1 MPLRRELHEA
11 FILIANA
18 AATVPSM
25 TTGRRPV
32 AISRRRA
39 RPRRGHSDVASTA
52 DRVLHELANGRLVH
66 FPVNMRFWDGSVLRA
81 GSVDEDRSVVVVDR
95 RALAHVM
102 REPTEIGLA
111 RAWVDGSLTV
121 DGALEDVLSTRHEFA
136 GTRLSIG
143 DRVRLALAAVRVA
156 GLGVLRR
163 PPTPEIEASL
173 SGRRHSLVRDRTA
186 IRHHYD
192 VSNEFYRLVLG
203 PSMVY
208 SCAYF
213 TDEDDSLEQAQEH
226 KLDLICRKLRLSAGD
241 RFLDIGSGWGA
252 LVLHAAANYG
262 VHATGIT
269 LSQSQAALARSRARQ
284 LGLEQR
290 VDIRVADY
298 REVPD
303 GPFDKIA
310 SVGMYEHVGLAQLD
324 EYVRTSAALLRPGG
338 LFLNHGIAR
347 LASEAPASDTF
358 ISRYVFP
365 DGELHPVDDL
375 IASIRAA
382 GLELRDVESLREHYP
397 HTLRGWLSN
406 LETHRAEAL
415 ALVGAQRERAW
426 RLYMTASA
434 QAFEEGEITVYQ
446 VLAARRG
453 APHPLPLDRSRL
465 LLD

>member
-1 MPLRRELHEA
+1 M
-11 FILIANA
+11 
-18 AATVPSM
+18 
-25 TTGRRPV
+25 
-32 AISRRRA
+32 
-39 RPRRGHSDVASTA
+39 ASAA
-52 DRVLHELANGRLVH
+52 DRVLHEVANGRLVH
-66 FPVNMRFWDGSVLRA
+66 FPVNMRFWDGSILHA
-81 GSVDEDRSVVVVDR
+81 ESVHEHRSVVVVDR

-102 REPTEIGLA
+102 REPSEIGLA

-121 DGALEDVLSTRHEFA
+121 DGALEDVLSTRHEFDGA
-136 GTRLSIG
+136 RFSTR
-143 DRVRLALAAVRVA
+143 DRLRLALAAVRVA

-163 PPTPEIEASL
+163 PPTPEIVASL

-213 TDEDDSLEQAQEH
+213 SDANDSLERAQEH
-226 KLDLICRKLRLSAGD
+226 KLDLICRKLRLSAGE

-262 VHATGIT
+262 VRATGIT
-269 LSQSQAALARSRARQ
+269 LSPSQAALARDQARQ
-284 LGLEQR
+284 LGLERR

-298 REVPD
+298 REVLD

-310 SVGMYEHVGLAQLD
+310 SVGMYEHVGRAQLY
-324 EYVRTSAALLRPGG
+324 EYVRTAAALLRPGG

-347 LASEAPASDTF
+347 LASDPPTSDTF

-375 IASIRAA
+375 TASIRAA
-382 GLELRDVESLREHYP
+382 GLEVRDVESMREHYP
-397 HTLRGWLSN
+397 YTLRRWLDN
-406 LETHRAEAL
+406 LELHRAEAL
-415 ALVGAQRERAW
+415 ALVGSQRERAW

-434 QAFEEGEITVYQ
+434 QAFEDGELTVYQ
-446 VLAARRG
+446 VVAARDG
-453 APHPLPLDRSRL
+453 APHPLPLDRSEL

>member
-1 MPLRRELHEA
+1 
-11 FILIANA
+11 
-18 AATVPSM
+18 M

-32 AISRRRA
+32 AIRRRPD
-39 RPRRGHSDVASTA
+39 RPRRGHADVASTA
-52 DRVLHELANGRLVH
+52 DRVLHEVANGRRVH

-81 GSVDEDRSVVVVDR
+81 ESAEDGRSVVVVEP

-102 REPTEIGLA
+102 REPSEIGLA

-136 GTRLSIG
+136 GARLSIR
-143 DRVRLALAAVRVA
+143 DRLRLALAAVRVA

-173 SGRRHSLVRDRTA
+173 NGREHSLVRDRAA

-213 TDEDDSLEQAQEH
+213 SDANDSLEHAQEH
-226 KLDLICRKLRLSAGD
+226 KLDLICRKLRLSAGE

-262 VHATGIT
+262 VRATGIT
-269 LSQSQAALARSRARQ
+269 LSHSQAALARERARQ
-284 LGLEQR
+284 ARTRATRRHQGGGLPR
-290 VDIRVADY
+290 
-298 REVPD
+298 
-303 GPFDKIA
+303 GPGRTVRQDRQCRHPRA
-310 SVGMYEHVGLAQLD
+310 RRARSVD
-324 EYVRTSAALLRPGG
+324 EYVCTAAGLLRPGG

-347 LASEAPASDTF
+347 LASEADLDTF
-358 ISRYVFP
+358 ISQYVSP

-382 GLELRDVESLREHYP
+382 GLELRDLESMREHYS
-397 HTLRGWLSN
+397 HTLRRWLAN
-406 LETHRAEAL
+406 LETRRTDAL
-415 ALVGAQRERAW
+415 ALVGPQPERAW

-434 QAFEEGEITVYQ
+434 QAFEDGEITVYQ
-446 VLAARRG
+446 VVAARGG
-453 APHPLPLDRSRL
+453 APHPLPLDRSEL

>member
-1 MPLRRELHEA
+1 
-11 FILIANA
+11 
-18 AATVPSM
+18 M
-25 TTGRRPV
+25 TTGRRPAV
-32 AISRRRA
+32 IGRRRD
-39 RPRRGHSDVASTA
+39 RPRRGHPDVASAA
-52 DRVLHELANGRLVH
+52 DRVLHEVANGRLVH
-66 FPVNMRFWDGSVLRA
+66 FPVNMRFWDGSILHA
-81 GSVDEDRSVVVVDR
+81 ESVHEHRSVVVVDR

-102 REPTEIGLA
+102 REPSEIGLA

-121 DGALEDVLSTRHEFA
+121 DGALEDVLSTRHEFDGA
-136 GTRLSIG
+136 RFSTR
-143 DRVRLALAAVRVA
+143 DRLRLALAAVRVA

-163 PPTPEIEASL
+163 PPTPEIVASL

-213 TDEDDSLEQAQEH
+213 SDANDSLERAQEH
-226 KLDLICRKLRLSAGD
+226 KLDLICRKLRLSAGE

-262 VHATGIT
+262 VRATGIT
-269 LSQSQAALARSRARQ
+269 LSQSQAALARDQARQ
-284 LGLEQR
+284 LGLERR

-298 REVPD
+298 REVLD

-310 SVGMYEHVGLAQLD
+310 SVGMYEHVGRAQLY
-324 EYVRTSAALLRPGG
+324 EYVRTAAALLRPGG

-347 LASEAPASDTF
+347 LASDPPTSDTF

-375 IASIRAA
+375 TASIRAA
-382 GLELRDVESLREHYP
+382 GLEVRDVESMREHYP
-397 HTLRGWLSN
+397 YTLRRWLDN
-406 LETHRAEAL
+406 LELHRAEAL
-415 ALVGAQRERAW
+415 ALVGSQRERAW

-434 QAFEEGEITVYQ
+434 QAFEDGELTVYQ
-446 VLAARRG
+446 VVAARDG
-453 APHPLPLDRSRL
+453 APHPLPLDRSEL

>member
-1 MPLRRELHEA
+1 
-11 FILIANA
+11 
-18 AATVPSM
+18 M

-32 AISRRRA
+32 AIGRRRR

-52 DRVLHELANGRLVH
+52 DRVLHEVADGRLVD
-66 FPVNMRFWDGSVLRA
+66 FPVNMRFWDGSVLRDE
-81 GSVDEDRSVVVVDR
+81 SVEQGRSVVVVER
-95 RALAHVM
+95 RALAYVM
-102 REPTEIGLA
+102 REPSEVGLA

-143 DRVRLALAAVRVA
+143 DRLRLGFAAVRVA
-156 GLGVLRR
+156 GLGILRR

-186 IRHHYD
+186 VRHHYD

-213 TDEDDSLEQAQEH
+213 SDADDSLEQAQER
-226 KLDLICRKLRLSAGD
+226 KLDLICRKLRLSAGE

-269 LSQSQAALARSRARQ
+269 LSDSQAALARERASQ
-284 LGLEQR
+284 LGLDQR

-298 REVPD
+298 REVLD

-310 SVGMYEHVGLAQLD
+310 SVGMYEHVGRAQLE
-324 EYVRTSAALLRPGG
+324 EYVRTAAGLLRPGG
-338 LFLNHGIAR
+338 VFLNHGIAR
-347 LASEAPASDTF
+347 LASESPTSDTF

-375 IASIRAA
+375 ITAIRMA
-382 GLELRDVESLREHYP
+382 GLELRDVESIREHYP
-397 HTLRGWLSN
+397 HTLRRWLAN
-406 LETHRAEAL
+406 LQTHRTDAL
-415 ALVGAQRERAW
+415 TLIGPQRERAW

-434 QAFEEGEITVYQ
+434 QAFEDGELTVYQ
-446 VLAARRG
+446 VVAARGG
-453 APHPLPLDRSRL
+453 AAHPLPLNRSEL
-465 LLD
+465 LVD

>member
-1 MPLRRELHEA
+1 M
-11 FILIANA
+11 FANA
-18 AATVPSM
+18 AARFPSM

-32 AISRRRA
+32 AIRRRPD
-39 RPRRGHSDVASTA
+39 RPRRGHADVASTA
-52 DRVLHELANGRLVH
+52 DRVLHEVANGRLVH

-81 GSVDEDRSVVVVDR
+81 KSAEDGRSVVVVEP

-102 REPTEIGLA
+102 REPSEIGLA

-121 DGALEDVLSTRHEFA
+121 DGGLEDVLSTRHEFA
-136 GTRLSIG
+136 GARLSIR
-143 DRVRLALAAVRVA
+143 DRLRLALAAVRVA

-173 SGRRHSLVRDRTA
+173 NGREHSLVRDRAA
-186 IRHHYD
+186 IRHHYE

-213 TDEDDSLEQAQEH
+213 SDANDSLEHAQEH
-226 KLDLICRKLRLSAGD
+226 KLDLICRKLRLSAGE
-241 RFLDIGSGWGA
+241 RFPDVGSGWGA

-262 VHATGIT
+262 VRATGIT
-269 LSQSQAALARSRARQ
+269 LSHSQAALARERARQ
-284 LGLEQR
+284 LGLERR

-298 REVPD
+298 REVLD

-310 SVGMYEHVGLAQLD
+310 SVGMYEHVGRAQLD
-324 EYVRTSAALLRPGG
+324 EYVCTAAGLLHPGG

-347 LASEAPASDTF
+347 LASEAPTSDTF

-382 GLELRDVESLREHYP
+382 GLELRDLESMREHYS
-397 HTLRGWLSN
+397 HTLRRWLAN
-406 LETHRAEAL
+406 LETRRTDAL
-415 ALVGAQRERAW
+415 ALVGPQRERAW

-434 QAFEEGEITVYQ
+434 QAFEDREITVYQ
-446 VLAARRG
+446 VVAARGG
-453 APHPLPLDRSRL
+453 APHPLPLDRSEL

>member
-1 MPLRRELHEA
+1 
-11 FILIANA
+11 
-18 AATVPSM
+18 M
-25 TTGRRPV
+25 TTGRRAP
-32 AISRRRA
+32 AISRRQR
-39 RPRRGHSDVASTA
+39 RPRRGHADVASTA
-52 DRVLHELANGRLVH
+52 DRVLHDVANGRLVQ

-81 GSVDEDRSVVVVDR
+81 ESSGEDRSVVVVEP
-95 RALAHVM
+95 RALSHVM
-102 REPTEIGLA
+102 REPSEIGLA

-121 DGALEDVLSTRHEFA
+121 DGALDDVLSTRHEFA
-136 GTRLSIG
+136 GARLSRR
-143 DRVRLALAAVRVA
+143 DRLRLALAAVRVA

-173 SGRRHSLVRDRTA
+173 GGHRHSLVRDRTA

-213 TDEDDSLEQAQEH
+213 GDANDSLEQAQEH
-226 KLDLICRKLRLSAGD
+226 KLDLICRKLRLSAGE

-252 LVLHAAANYG
+252 LVLHAAGNYG

-269 LSQSQAALARSRARQ
+269 LSRSQAALARERARR

-298 REVPD
+298 REVLD

-310 SVGMYEHVGLAQLD
+310 SVGMYEHVGRAQLD
-324 EYVRTSAALLRPGG
+324 EYVRTAAGLLRHGG

-347 LASEAPASDTF
+347 LASEAPTSDTF

-382 GLELRDVESLREHYP
+382 GLELRDVESMREHYP
-397 HTLRGWLSN
+397 HTLRRWLAN

-415 ALVGAQRERAW
+415 ALVGPQRERAW

-434 QAFEEGEITVYQ
+434 QAFEDGEITVYQ
-446 VLAARRG
+446 VVAARGG
-453 APHPLPLDRSRL
+453 APHSLPLDRSEL
-465 LLD
+465 LLN

>member
-1 MPLRRELHEA
+1 M
-11 FILIANA
+11 
-18 AATVPSM
+18 
-25 TTGRRPV
+25 
-32 AISRRRA
+32 
-39 RPRRGHSDVASTA
+39 ASAA
-52 DRVLHELANGRLVH
+52 DRVLHEVANGRLVH
-66 FPVNMRFWDGSVLRA
+66 FPVNMRFWDGSMLHA
-81 GSVDEDRSVVVVDR
+81 ESVHEDRSVVVVDR
-95 RALAHVM
+95 RAVAHVM
-102 REPTEIGLA
+102 REPSEIGLA

-121 DGALEDVLSTRHEFA
+121 DGALEDVLSTRHDFDGA
-136 GTRLSIG
+136 RFSTR
-143 DRVRLALAAVRVA
+143 DRLRLALAAVRVA

-163 PPTPEIEASL
+163 PPTPEMEASL

-213 TDEDDSLEQAQEH
+213 TDANDSLERAQEH
-226 KLDLICRKLRLSAGD
+226 KLDLICRKLRLSAGE

-262 VHATGIT
+262 VRATGIT
-269 LSQSQAALARSRARQ
+269 LSQSQAALARDQARQ
-284 LGLEQR
+284 LGLERR

-298 REVPD
+298 REVLD

-310 SVGMYEHVGLAQLD
+310 SVGMYEHVGRAQLY
-324 EYVRTSAALLRPGG
+324 EYVRTAAALLRPGG

-347 LASEAPASDTF
+347 LASDPPTSDTF

-375 IASIRAA
+375 TASIRAA
-382 GLELRDVESLREHYP
+382 GLEVRDVESMREHYP
-397 HTLRGWLSN
+397 HTLRRWLDN
-406 LETHRAEAL
+406 LEMHRAEAL
-415 ALVGAQRERAW
+415 ALVGSQRERAW

-434 QAFEEGEITVYQ
+434 QAFEDGELTVYQ
-446 VLAARRG
+446 VVAARDG
-453 APHPLPLDRSRL
+453 APHPLPLDRSEL